1 MAFSLNTTAQ
11 SLEAWWVQLS
21 HFPWRTTA
29 HMLRE
34 RFREDRLGVTA
45 SSLTFTTL
53 LALVPFFTVA
63 LAVFAAFPIFGKMQQ
78 MLQRWLIDSLVPDS
92 ISRPV
97 LGYLTQFA
105 AKAGGLGAAGFSIL
119 MVTALALI
127 LTIDRTLNGI
137 WRVRRLRPLGQR
149 VLIYWAAMTLGPLV
163 LAASLALTAAIAG
176 AASRE
181 LGATLPGGARLL
193 LDAIEFLLL
202 AAGVAA
208 MYRYVP
214 NTQVHWRDAWA
225 GSLFVSLAMELAKKG
240 LGLYLAKVPTYSVIY
255 GTFATLPIL
264 LLWIYVA
271 WVIVLL
277 GAVVAAYLPSLLAGV
292 ARRADGQG
300 WPFLLAVEA
309 LQQLHGARGQA
320 THGLT
325 AEQLAQRLRV
335 EVLQLAPVL
344 DALVSLD
351 WVVQVNEA
359 AAGAPDAAD
368 ARYVL
373 LADPATT
380 HMEPMVQRLLLTRT
394 EALERFWSHTGL
406 EVLRLADVLERPQ
419 APGMLPQSLLKR

>member
-1 MAFSLNTTAQ
+1 MAFSLNATAQ

-63 LAVFAAFPIFGKMQQ
+63 LAVFAAFPIFGKMQL

-163 LAASLALTAAIAG
+163 LAASLALTTAIAG

-264 LLWIYVA
+264 LLWIYMA

-277 GAVVAAYLPSLLAGV
+277 GAVVAAYMPSLDLRVRRREYRPGWRFVLALELLGELARARQTPARGMALAALCERLRLDPLQAEPVLEVLQRLDWIGLLAEDGEARHVLLAEPAATPLAPLVERLLLAG
-292 ARRADGQG
+292 D
-300 WPFLLAVEA
+300 PLLQP
-309 LQQLHGARGQA
+309 LQQR
-320 THGLT
+320 TGLSELT
-325 AEQLAQRLRV
+325 LA
-335 EVLQLAPVL
+335 
-344 DALVSLD
+344 DALARPGEPDCLEPQHS
-351 WVVQVNEA
+351 VN
-359 AAGAPDAAD
+359 
-368 ARYVL
+368 
-373 LADPATT
+373 
-380 HMEPMVQRLLLTRT
+380 
-394 EALERFWSHTGL
+394 
-406 EVLRLADVLERPQ
+406 
-419 APGMLPQSLLKR
+419 